1 MDVGVLTIDLH
12 DLEKCA
18 YFFDRSVLVDID
30 DIVKRENSSPNALHF
45 VNQLRKFNL
54 HGHEV
59 NRDPVVEIE
68 LVGSA
73 AKPFL

>member
-1 MDVGVLTIDLH
+1 MDVGVLAIDLH
-12 DLEKCA
+12 DLKKCA
-18 YFFDRSVLVDID
+18 HFFDRSVLVDID
-30 DIVKRENSSPNALHF
+30 DIVKRENSSSNALHF

-59 NRDPVVEIE
+59 DRDPVVEIE
-68 LVGSA
+68 LVGST